1 MIRSR
6 RRLALGTALLATAA
20 LTLSACGTSGPG
32 ESAAGEASAWATTG
46 SVHEQIWKTSFE
58 NWNSEHPDAEISVEW
73 FNNDAYKEKI
83 RTAIGAGTGPSL
95 VFGWGGGTL
104 ADYVDQGKVVDLT
117 GKVSNLVDRVLPSVV
132 KNGMIGDKL
141 YAVPNSQSQPVVLY
155 YNTELFDE
163 VGVDVP
169 KTWNELL
176 SAVDAF
182 VDAGVTPFALAGASK
197 WPELMWIQYLTDRIG
212 GSEVFDAVLAGEE
225 DAWSDPA
232 IIEALE
238 KIQELVDRGAFGDG
252 FGSVVAD
259 TRADA
264 ALLHTGK
271 AAMLLQGSW
280 LYSSFLTDAPDFVER
295 GRLATTS
302 FPTIEGGAG
311 DPANIVGNP
320 ANYWSVSADASE
332 DVQDTV
338 TSYLDEMVFSDDYTT
353 QLIEGGGVPPV
364 AGLEEELAKSDN
376 ADFLTFAYDLVKNAP
391 HFQLSW
397 DQALRPSQA
406 QELLTNLD
414 LVFLKKSTPQQ
425 FVDAMNGTL

>member
-1 MIRSR
+1 MT
-6 RRLALGTALLATAA
+6 LGTALMATAA
-20 LTLSACGTSGPG
+20 LALSGCGTSGPG

-46 SVHEQIWKTSFE
+46 SVHERIWKESFQT
-58 NWNSEHPDAEISVEW
+58 WNSENPDSEISVEW

-104 ADYVDQGKVVDLT
+104 ADYVDQDKVVDLT
-117 GKVSNLVDRVLPSVV
+117 GKVTNLVDRVLPSVV

-155 YNTELFDE
+155 YNTELFGS

-169 KTWNELL
+169 ETWDELL

-212 GSEVFDAVLAGEE
+212 GPEVFDAVLAGEE
-225 DAWSDPA
+225 NAWSDPA

-252 FGSVVAD
+252 YGSVVAD

-280 LYSSFLTDAPDFVER
+280 LYSSFLTDAPEFVER
-295 GRLATTS
+295 GGLATTR

-332 DVQDTV
+332 EVQDAV

-376 ADFLTFAYDLVKNAP
+376 ADFLTFAYGLVKNAP

-414 LVFLKKSTPQQ
+414 LVFLKTSTPEE